1 MAPEDF
7 FITALASGDRWRMS
21 QAARPQVL
29 YLPVKAMNDA
39 TRLDELIC
47 KEMPRVERLL
57 LRMLGPRTDLEDL
70 VQNVFLEACRALPGF
85 RGDSSLSTFIG
96 AITVHV
102 ARRAMRGSWWQ
113 RHKTHLTEE
122 GPAHGPDPEC
132 AVISARHMQH
142 IRRALERLTPK
153 KRIAFCLWCLEGM
166 EMNEIA
172 ALTGSTVSA
181 TRGRVLHAQRELRA
195 IAAKDPVL
203 REALG
208 EEQT

>member
-1 MAPEDF
+1 MAYQDF
-7 FITALASGDRWRMS
+7 FVTSPASGDKRMMT
-21 QAARPQVL
+21 QAARPRVL
-29 YLPVKAMNDA
+29 YLRVPAMNDA
-39 TRLDELIC
+39 TRLDGLIRE
-47 KEMPRVERLL
+47 EMPRVERLL
-57 LRMLGPRTDLEDL
+57 LRMLGPRGDLEDL
-70 VQNVFLEACRALPGF
+70 VQNVFLEASQALPRF
-85 RGDSSLSTFIG
+85 RGESSLSTFIG

-113 RHKTHLTEE
+113 RHKTHLIEE
-122 GPAHGPDPEC
+122 GETHGPDPER
-132 AVISARHMQH
+132 AAISARHMQC

-166 EMNEIA
+166 EMAEIA
-172 ALTGSTVSA
+172 QLTSSSVSA